1 MDMIIY
7 WMADGGETN
16 DVYEEEGDDALI
28 CSKGSSSSAVQRLK
42 MIY

>member
-1 MDMIIY
+1 
-7 WMADGGETN
+7 MADGDET
-16 DVYEEEGDDALI
+16 DDIYEEDGDDALI